1 MLAHVLKAP
10 MQKPVLVLPGI
21 FISTVSVNGLNA
33 KAARRTLI
41 VTSMI
46 KNVVITVI
54 RWDEIVLT
62 EFVMRM
68 NVLPMNGL
76 RLHLKIRIVVNMRV
90 LEN

>member
-1 MLAHVLKAP
+1 MLAHVLRVP
-10 MQKPVLVLPGI
+10 MQKLVLVLPGT
-21 FISTVSVNGLNA
+21 FISTASANGLNA

-76 RLHLKIRIVVNMRV
+76 P
-90 LEN
+90 